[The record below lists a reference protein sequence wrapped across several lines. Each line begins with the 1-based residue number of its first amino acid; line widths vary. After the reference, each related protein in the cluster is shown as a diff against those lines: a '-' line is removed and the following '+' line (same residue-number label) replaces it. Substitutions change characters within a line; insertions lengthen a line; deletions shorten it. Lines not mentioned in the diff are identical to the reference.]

1 MNMETTF
8 ILTVALSVALVMV
21 ILILVFTLLY
31 YRWRNTELL
40 AGLGVFLR
48 ENLRLKQ
55 QISKMQQEMQEHD
68 KYK

>member
-1 MNMETTF
+1 METTF
-8 ILTVALSVALVMV
+8 ILTVALSVAIVMV

-68 KYK
+68 K